1 MYVYVQTN
9 INKKLVVFTIL
20 WNPETP
26 PPSPIESLP
35 TPVFF
40 WWGNFGLG
48 FVHVQDKGAIWKK
61 ILFPWTRGTCITL
74 KEAAF
79 NHQIVE
85 PKTRDCS
92 SVMCRAQE
100 GACVSTASSSS
111 IISNDWR
118 HLQWDRKQNLTK
130 RCDEAA
136 WVSNNLNF
144 EAVAPAMT
152 AVTLVSNG
160 WSHQPH
166 LPTFNFMGL
175 WNPNRWLYWK
185 NCPTLCVRNSVPS
198 ADELAEQLPLWLWNW
213 QQCRWPDIGHTLDIR
228 AIHPSN

>member
-1 MYVYVQTN
+1 MQPPQNTCLIAIVLKVPRTFH
-9 INKKLVVFTIL
+9 KLCPCTRQRSDLKEDIISV
-20 WNPETP
+20 
-26 PPSPIESLP
+26 
-35 TPVFF
+35 
-40 WWGNFGLG
+40 
-48 FVHVQDKGAIWKK
+48 D
-61 ILFPWTRGTCITL
+61 WTRGTCITL

-85 PKTRDCS
+85 PETRDCS

-100 GACVSTASSSS
+100 GACVSTASLSS

-175 WNPNRWLYWK
+175 WNPNWWLY
-185 NCPTLCVRNSVPS
+185 
-198 ADELAEQLPLWLWNW
+198 
-213 QQCRWPDIGHTLDIR
+213 
-228 AIHPSN
+228 

>member
-1 MYVYVQTN
+1 MQPPQNTCLIAIVLKVPRTFH
-9 INKKLVVFTIL
+9 KLCPCTRQRSDLKEDIISV
-20 WNPETP
+20 
-26 PPSPIESLP
+26 
-35 TPVFF
+35 
-40 WWGNFGLG
+40 
-48 FVHVQDKGAIWKK
+48 D
-61 ILFPWTRGTCITL
+61 WTRGTCITL

-85 PKTRDCS
+85 PETRDCS

-136 WVSNNLNF
+136 WVSNDLNF

-152 AVTLVSNG
+152 AVTLWSLKIFVYSSAMVGFWLAPPPPLSAMADLINLICPLSTSWVFEIQTDGYTRKTVLPSVSAIV
-160 WSHQPH
+160 
-166 LPTFNFMGL
+166 
-175 WNPNRWLYWK
+175 
-185 NCPTLCVRNSVPS
+185 CPLLTS
-198 ADELAEQLPLWLWNW
+198 W
-213 QQCRWPDIGHTLDIR
+213 
-228 AIHPSN
+228 PSNCHYGYETDRQVG